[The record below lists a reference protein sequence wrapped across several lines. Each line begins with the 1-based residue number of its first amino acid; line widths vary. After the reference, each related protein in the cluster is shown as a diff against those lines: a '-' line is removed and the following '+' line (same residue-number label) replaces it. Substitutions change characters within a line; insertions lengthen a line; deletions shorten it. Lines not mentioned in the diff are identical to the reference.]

1 MAVNHLVVRFRNLNL
16 AVADDV
22 PLEVAELDL
31 WSGSCLQITGVN
43 GGGKSRLL
51 RVLAGLERPVAGEI
65 QTDGPATSWDRARN
79 WLRHTCVYLH
89 QSPYMFDDS
98 VKANVAYGLRR
109 RGINRAAAN
118 LRASEALEWAGLG
131 QLGRR
136 HARTLS
142 PGEIQRVAIVRARV
156 LHPRLLMLDDPMT
169 GLDGEATEQMRFL
182 LRRLQAE
189 GIGII
194 IAASQSRPLQAVAER
209 TLLIDHGALKPIALM
224 ENDKRRPQRPGSNR
238 GERMR

>member
-1 MAVNHLVVRFRNLNL
+1 MAANHLVVRFRNLHLSAAN
-16 AVADDV
+16 DV

-51 RVLAGLERPVAGEI
+51 RVLAGLERPLKGEV

-79 WLRHTCVYLH
+79 WLRHTTVYLH
-89 QSPYMFDDS
+89 QTPYMFDDS

-109 RGINRAAAN
+109 RGIKRAAAN

-142 PGEIQRVAIVRARV
+142 PGEVQRVAIVRARV
-156 LHPRLLMLDDPMT
+156 LHPRLMMLDDPLT
-169 GLDGEATEQMRFL
+169 GLDGEAAEQMRFL

-189 GIGII
+189 SIGII
-194 IAASQSRPLQAVAER
+194 VAACQSRPLQALAER
-209 TLLIDHGALKPIALM
+209 TLLINHGTLKPIAM
-224 ENDKRRPQRPGSNR
+224 AEDDKRRPQRPGSDR